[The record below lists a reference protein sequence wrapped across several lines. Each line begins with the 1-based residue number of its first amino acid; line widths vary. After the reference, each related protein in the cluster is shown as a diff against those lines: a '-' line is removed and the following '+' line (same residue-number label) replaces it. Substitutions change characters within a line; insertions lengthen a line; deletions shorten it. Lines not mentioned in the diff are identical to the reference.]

1 MKKFLIVFSTIL
13 LLSNISYSMPRE
25 QLYRFMSKA
34 QNEVAFYAIE
44 YYCSNEDPGL
54 SIDAGEAQKFF
65 FSKPCKCAIKS
76 GNQSDDVIA
85 QYILEQCG
93 LE

>member
-1 MKKFLIVFSTIL
+1 
-13 LLSNISYSMPRE
+13 MPRE

-54 SIDAGEAQKFF
+54 NIDAGEAQKVF
-65 FSKPCKCAIKS
+65 FSK
-76 GNQSDDVIA
+76 
-85 QYILEQCG
+85 QYRRKNNSN
-93 LE
+93 

>member
-1 MKKFLIVFSTIL
+1 MKKFLIVFLTIL
-13 LLSNISYSMPRE
+13 LFSNISYSMPRE

-54 SIDAGEAQKFF
+54 DIDAGEAQKVF
-65 FSKPCKCAIKS
+65 FSKPCKCAIES
-76 GNQSDDVIA
+76 GEQSDDVIA

-93 LE
+93 L

>member
-1 MKKFLIVFSTIL
+1 
-13 LLSNISYSMPRE
+13 MPRE

-54 SIDAGEAQKFF
+54 EIDVGEAQKVY

-76 GNQSDDVIA
+76 GEQSDDVIA
-85 QYILEQCG
+85 QYILEQCD
-93 LE
+93 L

>member
-13 LLSNISYSMPRE
+13 LFSNTSHSMPRE

-34 QNEVAFYAIE
+34 QNEVAFNAIE

-54 SIDAGEAQKFF
+54 EIDAGEAQKVF

-76 GNQSDDVIA
+76 GEQNDDVIA

-93 LE
+93 L

>member
-13 LLSNISYSMPRE
+13 LFSNISYSMPRE

-54 SIDAGEAQKFF
+54 DIDAGEAQKVFLANLVNV
-65 FSKPCKCAIKS
+65 P
-76 GNQSDDVIA
+76 
-85 QYILEQCG
+85 
-93 LE
+93 